1 MPGECLSH
9 QPGFAAAIS
18 AQQAGDLTRREVNT
32 VRLQLE
38 IHLMRLIWVMRNK
51 YMATSKDKVVDHR
64 TNFESPKL
72 R

>member
-1 MPGECLSH
+1 
-9 QPGFAAAIS
+9 
-18 AQQAGDLTRREVNT
+18 VNT

>member
-1 MPGECLSH
+1 MPGEGLSH
-9 QPGFAAAIS
+9 QLGFAAAIS
-18 AQQAGDLTRREVNT
+18 AQQVRDLTRREANT

-38 IHLMRLIWVMRNK
+38 IHLMRLIWVMRSK
-51 YMATSKDKVVDHR
+51 YRAISKNKVVDHR